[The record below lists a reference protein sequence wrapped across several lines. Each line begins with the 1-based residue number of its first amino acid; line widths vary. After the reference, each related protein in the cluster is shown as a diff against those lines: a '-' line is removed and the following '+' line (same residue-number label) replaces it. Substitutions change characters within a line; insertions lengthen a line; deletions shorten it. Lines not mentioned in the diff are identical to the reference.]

1 MKFLEVIEEL
11 QRKNEGSIVIVK
23 NGVFYM
29 GVGKDA
35 VLLNE
40 ILRLK
45 VFCMKKGMC
54 KSGVPE
60 SNLGILISELIRV
73 DVAFVIY
80 QYLTEPDEKGKQYI
94 EKMRYEGIKS
104 LCTRTSIK
112 SCEDCEKYINT
123 ENIIIKQERAKDA
136 RKEREQ

>member
-11 QRKNEGSIVIVK
+11 QRKNEGYIVIVK

-80 QYLTEPDEKGKQYI
+80 QYLAEPDEK
-94 EKMRYEGIKS
+94 EK
-104 LCTRTSIK
+104 
-112 SCEDCEKYINT
+112 
-123 ENIIIKQERAKDA
+123 NIL
-136 RKEREQ
+136 RK